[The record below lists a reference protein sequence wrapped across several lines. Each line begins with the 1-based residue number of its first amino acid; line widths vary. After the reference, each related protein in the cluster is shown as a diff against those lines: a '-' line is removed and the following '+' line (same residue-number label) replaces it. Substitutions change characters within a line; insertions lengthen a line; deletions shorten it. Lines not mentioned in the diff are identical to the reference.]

1 MVSIEKIQR
10 AINNAKSAGDAGAV
24 SRLEKLLAEQS
35 QVPDIP
41 VAEVG
46 RSWGTVGS
54 QATTNFMPSL
64 RKYGEDIV
72 TAVSD
77 PLATVQTIGDLGAGA
92 LREGARYALPEWAF
106 NAIDS
111 VGNQEAANRASDV
124 ATVVGRHYKDRY
136 GSVEGFKGALSED
149 PVGVLSDLSLPV
161 TGGSGLVAKA
171 AGTTGKIGR
180 VAKALKT
187 VGEVMD
193 PISAAGK
200 IGKGAGKAGSALIGW
215 TSGVGD
221 EPIRAGF
228 NAAREGGAKS
238 QAFYDNMRGDVPVAD
253 VVDEARSSVD
263 NIKAARQAEYRQ
275 EIASSMANQAPV
287 NWNNI
292 FRTVDDTINSLRTKS
307 GRFYGGDAGKSMVQ
321 EVLGKIKQYV
331 DDPNLHNVEGLDALK
346 QELSDLQM
354 TPGPGMRRA
363 TASANRIVTAIVNG
377 VRKEITR
384 VDPKYAKT
392 MQRYS
397 EMSDLIKE
405 LETALSLNDK
415 ASVDTALRK
424 LQSTMRNNVQTNYG
438 ARGKLLDEL
447 DAAGSGTLRPALAG
461 QSFNTW
467 APRGIARAGS
477 GVAIPA
483 AIGALISNPVGA
495 AAFGAALPMG
505 IPRVVGEAA
514 GAAGLLAGA
523 IDKGA
528 AKVPKPIRK
537 AIKSASSP
545 AGRQVI
551 RQSGIIENEVE
562 GMMTDAKG
570 NVYDW
575 RGNLIRKGAQ

>member
-10 AINNAKSAGDAGAV
+10 AIDNARAAQDAGAV
-24 SRLEKLLAEQS
+24 ARLEKLLAEQS
-35 QVPDIP
+35 QVPDVP

-54 QATTNFMPSL
+54 QAATNFFPSL
-64 RKYGEDIV
+64 YKYGEDIA

-77 PLATVQTIGDLGAGA
+77 PIGTADTMLDVTAGGISRGLEYATGLDMF
-92 LREGARYALPEWAF
+92 PE
-106 NAIDS
+106 NK
-111 VGNQEAANRASDV
+111 
-124 ATVVGRHYKDRY
+124 ATATADVVGQFYKDRY
-136 GSVEGFKGALSED
+136 GSVEGFKKGLSED
-149 PVGVLSDLSLPV
+149 PVGVLSDLSLPF
-161 TGGSGLVAKA
+161 TGGGGVAIKA
-171 AGTTGKIGR
+171 GNLGGKVGRVAGTVGR
-180 VAKALKT
+180 VAKAA
-187 VGEVMD
+187 GEVMD

-200 IGKGAGKAGSALIGW
+200 AGKGLGKAGSALIGW

-292 FRTVDDTINSLRTKS
+292 FRTVNDTINSLRTKS

-321 EVLGKIKQYV
+321 EVLGKIQQYV

-346 QELSDLQM
+346 QELSDLQV
-354 TPGPGMRRA
+354 TPGPGMKRA
-363 TASANRIVTAIVNG
+363 TASANRIVTSIVNG
-377 VRKEITR
+377 VRNEIIR

-447 DAAGSGTLRPALAG
+447 DAAGAGTLRPALAG

-483 AIGALISNPVGA
+483 ALGWMISNPIGA
-495 AAFGAALPMG
+495 TAFAAALPMG
-505 IPRVVGEAA
+505 MPRVVGEAA
-514 GAAGLLAGA
+514 GAAGKAAGA
-523 IDKGA
+523 IDRGA
-528 AKVPKPIRK
+528 GKIPAPIRK
-537 AIKSASSP
+537 AGKAAASP
-545 AGRQVI
+545 AGRQAI
-551 RQSGIIENEVE
+551 RQSGVIQNEVE
-562 GMMTDAKG
+562 GMMIDAKG
-570 NVYDW
+570 NVYD
-575 RGNLIRKGAQ
+575 RKGNMIRRGGQ

>member
-10 AINNAKSAGDAGAV
+10 AIDNARSAGDAGAV
-24 SRLEKLLAEQS
+24 SRLERLLAEQR

-41 VAEVG
+41 AAEVG

-54 QATTNFMPSL
+54 QAASNFIPSL
-64 RKYGEDIV
+64 QKYGEDIV

-77 PLATVQTIGDLGAGA
+77 PLATIQTMGDLGAGA
-92 LREGARYALPEWAF
+92 LREGARYALPASVF

-124 ATVVGRHYKDRY
+124 ATVVGRHYRDRY
-136 GSVEGFKGALSED
+136 GSWESAKGAFAED

-171 AGTTGKIGR
+171 AGTTGKVGR
-180 VAKALKT
+180 IAKAGKF

-200 IGKGAGKAGSALIGW
+200 VGKGLGKAGSALIGW

-228 NAAREGGAKS
+228 NAAREGGVKS
-238 QAFYDNMRGDVPVAD
+238 QAFYENMRGDVPVAD

-275 EIASSMANQAPV
+275 DIASSMANQAPV

-292 FRTVDDTINSLRTKS
+292 FRTVNDTINSLRTKS
-307 GRFYGGDAGKSMVQ
+307 GRFYGGEAGKAMVQ
-321 EVLGKIKQYV
+321 EVLGKIQQYV
-331 DDPNLHNVEGLDALK
+331 NDPNLHNVEGLDALK
-346 QELSDLQM
+346 QELSDLQV
-354 TPGPGMRRA
+354 TPGPGMKRA
-363 TASANRIVTAIVNG
+363 TASANRIVTSIVNG
-377 VRKEITR
+377 VRNEIVR

-392 MQRYS
+392 MQRYA

-477 GVAIPA
+477 GVAVPA
-483 AIGALISNPVGA
+483 IIGSMISNPVGA

-514 GAAGLLAGA
+514 GAAGVAAGA
-523 IDKGA
+523 FDKA
-528 AKVPKPIRK
+528 AKKVPAPIRK
-537 AIKSASSP
+537 AVKASASP
-545 AGRQVI
+545 AGRQAI
-551 RQSGIIENEVE
+551 RQSGIIQNEVE
-562 GMMTDAKG
+562 GMMIDAKG
-570 NVYDW
+570 NVYDR
-575 RGNLIRKGAQ
+575 RGNLIRSAVR